1 MCSGENEVPQERLFW
16 EVEIFPM
23 QIMVFMVIWKAN
35 KTLIVES
42 NTKVN
47 AKYYCNVLSENMISE
62 MSRMVKQN
70 EYLFIQC
77 WARAHTAKLT
87 LDMLK
92 DKK

>member
-1 MCSGENEVPQERLFW
+1 
-16 EVEIFPM
+16 
-23 QIMVFMVIWKAN
+23 MVIWKAN

-42 NTKVN
+42 NAKVN

-77 WARAHTAKLT
+77 
-87 LDMLK
+87 
-92 DKK
+92 

>member
-1 MCSGENEVPQERLFW
+1 
-16 EVEIFPM
+16 
-23 QIMVFMVIWKAN
+23 MVIWKAN

-77 WARAHTAKLT
+77 
-87 LDMLK
+87 
-92 DKK
+92 